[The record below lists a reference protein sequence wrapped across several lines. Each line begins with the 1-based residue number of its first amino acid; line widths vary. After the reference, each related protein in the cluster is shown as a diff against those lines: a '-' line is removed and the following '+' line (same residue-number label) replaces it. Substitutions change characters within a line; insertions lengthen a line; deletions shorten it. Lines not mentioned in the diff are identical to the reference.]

1 MSAAREGETAT
12 IAAVAGTDV
21 PALPPASALAA
32 VHGRGGAAIRA
43 TLNAVDWAA
52 RGVVVAALIGE
63 LGVVLTDVTIRFLFT
78 QSLLWSEE
86 ASKLCLTTLAFLG
99 GAAAY
104 RARHHTAIRFVT
116 RFLPERLRDAMA
128 VAVDTSILCV
138 ALITLWVSFDLL
150 SVAATSLTPIL
161 QINAAWLV
169 LPFTVGMVLIALYA
183 LERLIL
189 DHPRPVMYAVVPLV
203 AALVALVA
211 AFGNLPVPRPGN
223 GAALGAMLVL
233 FFAAV
238 LLGLPVS
245 FAMLLG
251 SLVFLAITDSAPLI
265 AAAQNTVDG
274 TSHFVLLT
282 LPFFI
287 WAGLIME
294 KGGISVR
301 LVRLAT
307 ALVGHLR
314 GGLLQ
319 VVVVTIYLVS
329 GISGSKAADVVA
341 VGSVLRGELRR
352 QGFRP
357 EEGAAVLSAAGAMSE
372 TIPPSIAM
380 LVLGSVAPI
389 SIGTLFIAGL
399 LPAAVIALFLMVSI
413 WLLAWRRGAPRAP
426 RASAAELLRAAAGAI
441 LPLVMPA
448 VMIIGIKFGYAT
460 PTEVS
465 AVAVLYGLALSI
477 VVYRTI
483 GFGRFFTIAVDC
495 GLLAGMVLFIIA
507 AAGSFAWT
515 LTAAD
520 LPSDLIRL
528 LHLIGDSPALF
539 LISSMVLLIVV
550 GSLLEGLPAL
560 IILGPLLL
568 PLANGL
574 GIDSIHYAMVI
585 LLAMGIGI
593 FIPPIG
599 ICFYIAC
606 AVAEAEVEA
615 AARTMLPY
623 LAVLI
628 LGVLT
633 VAFVPWFTQIVP
645 DLVGGR

>member
-1 MSAAREGETAT
+1 VSSAGESEAAT
-12 IAAVAGTDV
+12 ITALAGADV
-21 PALPPASALAA
+21 RAPAPASPVAA
-32 VHGRGGAAIRA
+32 MHGGAAAAIRA
-43 TLNAVDWAA
+43 ALNAIDWAA
-52 RGVVVAALIGE
+52 RGVVIAALIGE
-63 LGVVLTDVTIRFLFT
+63 LTVVLTDVTIRVLFT

-99 GAAAY
+99 GASAY

-116 RFLPERLRDAMA
+116 RFFPTRLRDAVA
-128 VAVDTSILCV
+128 VAVDALILCV
-138 ALITLWVSFDLL
+138 ALTTLWVSFDLM

-161 QINAAWLV
+161 QINAGWLV
-169 LPFTVGMVLIALYA
+169 LPFTVGMTLIALFA
-183 LERLIL
+183 LERLAL
-189 DHPRPVMYAVVPLV
+189 DHPRPVVLAVVPLV
-203 AALVALVA
+203 VALIAIVAALGAL
-211 AFGNLPVPRPGN
+211 PIPRPGN
-223 GAALGAMLVL
+223 GAALGVMLVL

-245 FAMLLG
+245 FSMLLG
-251 SLVFLAITDSAPLI
+251 SLFFLEMTDSAPLI

-389 SIGTLFIAGL
+389 SIGTLFVAGL
-399 LPAAVIALFLMVSI
+399 LPAAVIAFFLMVSI
-413 WLLAWRRGAPRAP
+413 WLLAWRRGAPRAA
-426 RASAAELLRAAAGAI
+426 RASLAELLRAAAGAV
-441 LPLVMPA
+441 LPLIMP
-448 VMIIGIKFGYAT
+448 VIMIVGIKFGYAT

-465 AVAVLYGLALSI
+465 AVAVLYGLVLSVAI
-477 VVYRTI
+477 YRSI
-483 GFGRFFTIAVDC
+483 GLAGFFTIAVDC

-515 LTAAD
+515 LTAAG
-520 LPSDLIRL
+520 LPSDLITL
-528 LHLIGDSPALF
+528 LHLIGDRPALF
-539 LISSMVLLIVV
+539 LVGSMVLLIVV

-574 GIDSIHYAMVI
+574 GIDSIHYSMVI

-606 AVAEAEVEA
+606 AVAESDVEA
-615 AARTMLPY
+615 SARTMLPY

-633 VAFVPWFTQIVP
+633 VAFVPWFTHVVP